1 MEKLRQDFVSPQR
14 FLSIVHQCLMPSEQP
29 DPSAHTPE
37 PLETE
42 ASDAASIERLLELAS
57 AGQPGAA
64 AELLPLVYEHLRALA
79 RAKMANESSGQSL
92 PPTALVHEAYLKI
105 LGAQR
110 PWNDKRHFFA
120 AAALAMRRILV
131 DRARARNGPNR
142 GVIDGQVSLEIA
154 EQRAGGAGSSERSP
168 TGQAAMD
175 WLALEAAME
184 ALEVH
189 DSGLAEVVHLRYF
202 AGLTVEETALALGVS
217 SRSINR
223 DWMVA
228 RAWLLQ
234 RMKSDVV

>member
-1 MEKLRQDFVSPQR
+1 
-14 FLSIVHQCLMPSEQP
+14 MPSDAH
-29 DPSAHTPE
+29 DPSPETPG
-37 PLETE
+37 T
-42 ASDAASIERLLELAS
+42 AGMDSCDAPAFERLLSEA
-57 AGQPGAA
+57 AGGNPKAA
-64 AELLPLVYEHLRALA
+64 ADLLPRVYEHLRALA
-79 RAKMANESSGQSL
+79 RAKMASESAGQSL

-105 LGAQR
+105 LGTQR

-131 DRARARNGPNR
+131 DRARARQGPKR
-142 GVIDGQVSLEIA
+142 GVIDGRVSLESA
-154 EQRAGGAGSSERSP
+154 EQRLGRPGTSGQSP
-168 TGQAAMD
+168 TGAAAMD

-184 ALEVH
+184 ALERH
-189 DSGLAEVVHLRYF
+189 DAALAEVVHLRYF

-234 RMKSDVV
+234 KMKSDAR

>member
-1 MEKLRQDFVSPQR
+1 
-14 FLSIVHQCLMPSEQP
+14 MPVEQP
-29 DPSAHTPE
+29 DPSASTPE
-37 PLETE
+37 PPEPG
-42 ASDAASIERLLELAS
+42 APDAASIDRLLERAA

-79 RAKMANESSGQSL
+79 RAKMANELSGQSL

-105 LGAQR
+105 LGAKR

-131 DRARARNGPNR
+131 DRARARNGPKR

-154 EQRAGGAGSSERSP
+154 EQRLGVADTPGRSP
-168 TGQAAMD
+168 TGAAAMD

-184 ALEVH
+184 ALENH
-189 DSGLAEVVHLRYF
+189 DAALAEVVHLRYF

-234 RMKSDVV
+234 KMKSDVV